1 MKCILPN
8 YQKGTFLFVLLMLLA
23 GNAMAQQFVK
33 GVRQG
38 VIKVKFTQ
46 GMTGTLSQMNVQA
59 RSNKLTTGISSVD
72 EAAVTT
78 KAKNMYRL
86 FPYDVRHE
94 AKLRKHGLHLWYVV
108 EIDAN
113 TDPKAAIAVF
123 ERLPEVEVAE
133 LDREKKLQPYTVKP
147 YTPGVSAKATLP
159 FNDPMLADQWHYE
172 NSGNTGYPNGAD
184 VNLFSAWQTTAGHR
198 DIIVSIHDEGVDV
211 KHKDL
216 AANLWVNTAEQNGVP
231 GVDDDGNGYI
241 DDVHGW
247 NFDKRKGAIDAQ
259 YHGTH
264 VAGTIA
270 AVNNNGIGVSGVAG
284 GTGNNDGVR
293 VMSLQIL
300 GGGSIENSFIYAA
313 NNGAVISQNS
323 WGYTATNAYEQSVMD
338 AINYFIDEAGDYT
351 GSPMRGGIVIFAAG
365 NSNFD
370 GAWYPGYYDRILSV
384 SALGPDWKKASY
396 SNYGTWVDIA
406 APGGEIELG
415 SKNGILSTAPQ
426 DKYAYMEGTSM
437 ACPHVS
443 GIAALALAN
452 RTRQITNAE
461 LWNKL
466 VTGVVSIDEHNETYL
481 GKLGSGAI
489 DATLAIQND
498 RKLAPEV
505 ITTLAVTGISQEFA
519 NVQWTVP
526 ADEDDVQP
534 VSFQLYYHTATI
546 TTSNLSQ
553 ATKIVIKNTKA
564 AGSVQ
569 QYEVGGLLGLTSY
582 HFAITSTD
590 RWGNV
595 SELSNVA
602 NATTNDG
609 PSISIDEASQNIAID
624 IDAAV
629 ATTGDHTITLS
640 NNASG
645 ILRWNHFMRHKNTEV
660 AFSAAGIQYPK
671 VGTKTKA
678 GVSIGRVQTH
688 YKKPAALN
696 TVAPTAFTSIDKQY
710 TAFPTN
716 IIGETDL
723 ALTNSAAA
731 KFFVTETDGFNL
743 TDVWMYL
750 KHNPELGPVVV
761 EIYKGNVLQKN
772 NLVYAQEH
780 NNYDGDETNAL
791 ITLNEQ
797 LYFQQGE
804 VFWVVFHVPAG
815 NLFPLGIGYELD
827 PSYSDNCFMS
837 FNLGNIWMPL
847 SDALGSKEFAW
858 SVNAVS
864 NNKHLGTYLALEPAS
879 GDVAGNGSSEVIL
892 TANGSQL
899 VNGAYQANMI
909 ITSND
914 ANQRELRVPVTV
926 NVSGHKPVIQ
936 HIDIVDFG
944 SVFQGTE
951 KTIDVT
957 FSNTG
962 YGNFNDPVF
971 SVSGNQFEIKG
982 STPWQLK
989 AREQVVVTIAYKPNA
1004 SGNANGVL
1012 TLTNGD
1018 QTYSVAL
1025 FGVGA
1030 ETSKIKITPE
1040 TQTVNNVA
1048 IGDVVNA
1055 QITVE
1060 NTGAY
1065 PLKYFIPGFDAKG
1078 VSNNWPSD
1086 YHTYGYKLRTN
1097 YGSEANP
1104 IAYAFQNIKATGV
1117 NITQQIPDRG
1127 YYTLDM
1133 GFQFPF
1139 YNETMSTIYIAS
1151 GGFTTFD
1158 NSVSSINNPSIPG
1171 NEWTPKGYISP
1182 LGSGFSYLTQ
1192 GEVYYQAEADR
1203 IIIQY
1208 DNVTDGWSG
1217 TTTTQMVLFSNGDIR
1232 FYYDE
1237 LSIPSVYLN
1246 VLIEDMAQQD
1256 GIVIN
1261 NYDHEIEMYS
1271 GLALGLDYP
1280 GPGIITEVVNGSGV
1294 VLPGASAVVDVTL
1307 NTTSL
1312 AEGIVNRYINF
1323 ISNDPANNQQS
1334 ALIQLEVNSGGV
1346 AQAALSTEA
1355 IAFGDVFQGAVK
1367 KQILT
1372 LKNPGT
1378 ANLSVTGIAFANSA
1392 FTFTGDQPT
1401 VIKPGLYK
1409 RYEVTIPTNTIASL
1423 SDELVITYAGGETD
1437 KVTVT
1442 GNVVPAPAI
1451 AVDLS
1456 TLTATLNYGETSSH
1470 PFVIENTGEAN
1481 MEVAATGTEWLT
1493 FNVPIEP
1500 ASTSVVPD
1508 FTYVV
1513 EKNNDG
1519 SKYQWI
1525 DIRKEGTQLPF
1536 MGNDFESTFWRELE
1550 LPFAISFY
1558 GQAYSSVK
1566 IGDNGILS
1574 FEEDPLAMFFTENI
1588 PSPSHPGACIMPYW
1602 TFSGFSDYLYDIE
1615 DIGIFYKFYDDKII
1629 ITWSY
1634 FTNNFGGMGDPV
1646 SAQVI
1651 FYKNGTMKFQYKAEE
1666 GGADFT
1672 SRNSIIGLQRD
1683 NETGVVISAYTGL
1696 DYGSGLA
1703 YIVKP
1708 AQRYIVAPGA
1718 TLAGEIKLDARNV
1731 YGGVYTDALT
1741 INTNV
1746 PNQEILSKP
1755 VELTVVGEAIPEIPE
1770 AISFEGRMIM
1780 QEFGSPKQYTIDFEI
1795 GNTGSAPYE
1804 ISWIEMADGMQGLTL
1819 QLEQDGFWG
1828 KMWTNISEIY
1838 SPWAGEIAAYSIKP
1852 GDQLKVRAVF
1862 APEAASDFADEAVF
1876 TTTAGELRLALTG
1889 TGVEPPVLE
1898 VNATAIEVLMNT
1910 IAEQKTQSIAFNN
1923 VAGKSALQYEVSIE
1937 YGRVTTAMPTEVM
1950 ATAVSGKLISDKA
1963 KQSQSLSVRPYANYN
1978 RVIKHS
1984 DKETPDTFV
1993 GTGGT
1998 ADFTL
2003 ATKFNSGNQSF
2014 NISHVETFF
2023 RREEL
2028 TNGTID
2034 VEVRTGGTSITDAT
2048 VLASGTVNFSGTE
2061 ADESGSWL
2069 QIALDQPAVIFPNED
2084 FYVVVTYPFGIK
2096 YPQGTLAQTTT
2107 SSNRY
2112 LYYNEGAWYDIQQ
2125 EGGEFTTAGWLMYAA
2140 EQTPAEGSW
2149 ISVTSSTEGALA
2161 EGESSSI
2168 ELKFDGAFASRGTQQ
2183 ASIVLTS
2190 NDPVKPSVKI
2200 PVSLHL
2206 NEAPKFS
2213 NVPDAIIVAEG
2224 AKRTLIIP
2232 VTDGEGHTFTIQPAA
2247 TYAGVSHTLANNT
2260 LTIVL
2265 QPGYATAGNH
2275 TYKFVATDAH
2285 AATRELVLYV
2295 EVTHTNRAPA
2305 YTGTAL
2311 PEFLPS
2317 ARLEEF
2323 SIDNFF
2329 SDPDNDAMTFT
2340 ARSLNENL
2348 VQVYVSSDKF
2358 LIKALGTGET
2368 KLAFVV
2374 TDSHG
2379 ASVKDTLDVQVGI
2392 VLNAEQG
2399 VSNGVMIYPNP
2410 VRSNTLQLKFG
2421 NEWNGVVN
2429 ISITDATG
2437 RSVLHEEVVAAEI
2450 TPLKISTLEVG
2461 IYIVHAEQ
2469 NGKQATLKL
2478 IREK

>member
-8 YQKGTFLFVLLMLLA
+8 YQKGTFLFLLLMLLA
-23 GNAMAQQFVK
+23 GNAAAQQFVN

-46 GMTGTLSQMNVQA
+46 DMTGTLSQMNVQA
-59 RSNKLTTGISSVD
+59 RSNKLTTGIRAVD

-86 FPYDVRHE
+86 FPHDARHE

-108 EIDAN
+108 EIDAG
-113 TDPKAAIAVF
+113 TDPKAAAAVF
-123 ERLPEVEVAE
+123 RRLPEVEVAE
-133 LDREKKLQPYTVKP
+133 TDREKTLAPYTAKP
-147 YTPGVSAKATLP
+147 YAPGVSAQSTLP

-172 NSGNTGYPNGAD
+172 NTGSTGYPGGAD

-198 DIIVSIHDEGVDV
+198 DIIVSVHDEGVDV

-216 AANLWVNTAEQNGVP
+216 AANMWVNTAELNGTP

-241 DDVHGW
+241 DDINGW
-247 NFDKRKGAIDAQ
+247 NFDKRKGSIDAQ

-300 GGGSIENSFIYAA
+300 GGGSIENSYIYAA

-323 WGYTATNAYEQSVMD
+323 WGYTVTGAYEQSVMD
-338 AINYFIDEAGDYT
+338 AIDYFIDEAGDYT

-365 NSNFD
+365 NADFD
-370 GAWYPGYYDRILSV
+370 GEWYPGYYNRILSV
-384 SALGPDWKKASY
+384 SSLAPNWQKASY
-396 SNYGTWVDIA
+396 SNFGTWVDIA
-406 APGGEIELG
+406 APGGDVTLG
-415 SKNGILSTAPQ
+415 SKNGVLSTVPQ
-426 DKYAYMEGTSM
+426 DKYAYMDGTSM

-452 RTRQITNAE
+452 RNRQLTNAE

-466 VTGVVSIDEHNETYL
+466 ITGVVNIDAHNGAYA

-489 DATLAIQND
+489 DAVLAIKND
-498 RKLAPEV
+498 QKIAPDV
-505 ITTLAVTGISQEFA
+505 ITDLAVTGIAQEFA
-519 NVQWTVP
+519 TVKWTVP
-526 ADEDDVQP
+526 ADADDGRP
-534 VSFQLYYHTATI
+534 VTFQLYYHTAAI
-546 TTSNLSQ
+546 TAANLSQ
-553 ATKIVIKNTKA
+553 ATQVVITNTEA
-564 AGSVQ
+564 SGNLIE
-569 QYEVGGLLGLTSY
+569 YEAGGLLGLTTY
-582 HFAITSTD
+582 HFAVTSTD

-595 SELSNVA
+595 SVLSNEVT
-602 NATTNDG
+602 ATTNDG
-609 PSISIDEASQNIAID
+609 PSIAIDEASQYITID
-624 IDAAV
+624 IDAA
-629 ATTGDHTITLS
+629 AAITGTHTITLL

-645 ILRWNHFMRHKNTEV
+645 ILRWNHFMRHKSTE
-660 AFSAAGIQYPK
+660 ASFNAAGIRYPAA
-671 VGTKTKA
+671 GTKK
-678 GVSIGRVQTH
+678 SNNISLGRVQAHEKTPA
-688 YKKPAALN
+688 KVNSVIPAAFEP
-696 TVAPTAFTSIDKQY
+696 VDKSY
-710 TAFPTN
+710 TGYATN

-723 ALTNSAAA
+723 SLTNTAAA
-731 KFFVTETDGFNL
+731 KFYVTETDGFNL
-743 TDVWMYL
+743 TDIRMYL

-761 EIYKGNVLQKN
+761 EIYKGNVLHKN

-780 NNYDGDETNAL
+780 SNYSGEEATAY
-791 ITLNEQ
+791 IVLNEQ

-804 VFWVVFHVPAG
+804 MFWVVFHVPAG
-815 NLFPLGIGYELD
+815 NLYPLGIGFELE
-827 PSYSDNCFMS
+827 PAYSDHCFMS
-837 FNLGNIWMPL
+837 FNMGNSWIPL
-847 SDALGSKEFAW
+847 SDALGSKDFAW
-858 SVNAVS
+858 SVSAVS
-864 NNKHLGTYLALEPAS
+864 NNPHLGTYLALEPAS
-879 GDVAGNGSSEVIL
+879 GDVAGNGSADAML
-892 TANGSQL
+892 TANASQL
-899 VNGAYQANMI
+899 VNGGYQANLI

-926 NVSGHKPVIQ
+926 NVSGHKPVID
-936 HIDIVDFG
+936 HTDIVDFG
-944 SVFQGTE
+944 SVFQGTQ

-962 YGNFNDPVF
+962 YGNFNNPEF
-971 SVSGNQFEIKG
+971 SVSGSQFEIKG

-989 AREQVVVTIAYKPNA
+989 AREQAVVTIAYKPVS

-1018 QTYSVAL
+1018 QTYTVAL

-1030 ETSKIKITPE
+1030 ETSKIKITPQE
-1040 TQTVNNVA
+1040 QAISNVA

-1065 PLKYFIPGFDAKG
+1065 PLKYFIPGFDSKG
-1078 VSNNWPSD
+1078 VSANWPSD

-1097 YGSEANP
+1097 HSSEADP
-1104 IAYAFQNIKATGV
+1104 LAYAFQNIKSTGV
-1117 NITQQIPDRG
+1117 NITRQIPDRG

-1133 GFQFPF
+1133 GFQFPY
-1139 YNETMSTIYIAS
+1139 YNETLSTIYIAA

-1158 NSVSSINNPSIPG
+1158 NSISSINSPSIPG

-1182 LGSGFSYLTQ
+1182 LGTYLSYLTQ
-1192 GEVYYQAEADR
+1192 GDVYYQAEADR
-1203 IIIQY
+1203 VIIQY

-1217 TTTTQMVLFSNGDIR
+1217 TATVQMVLFSNGDIR

-1237 LSIPSVYLN
+1237 LSFPSMYLN

-1256 GIVIN
+1256 GILIN
-1261 NYDHEIEMYS
+1261 NWNQSIDMYS

-1280 GPGIITEVVNGSGV
+1280 GPNIITEVSNGSGV
-1294 VLPGASAVVDVTL
+1294 VLPGQSTVVDVTL
-1307 NTTSL
+1307 NTASL
-1312 AEGIVNRYINF
+1312 AEGTVNRYVNF
-1323 ISNDPANNQQS
+1323 ISNDPANSQQS
-1334 ALIQLEVNSGGV
+1334 ALIQLEINSGGM
-1346 AQAALSTEA
+1346 AQAQLSTET

-1367 KQILT
+1367 KQVFTI
-1372 LKNPGT
+1372 KNPGT
-1378 ANLSVTGIAFANSA
+1378 ANLSITGIAFTNGA
-1392 FTFTGDQPT
+1392 FTFTGDQPA

-1409 RYEVTIPTNTIASL
+1409 RYEVIIPTTVIASL
-1423 SDELVITYAGGETD
+1423 SDELVITYVGGETD
-1437 KVTVT
+1437 KITVT

-1451 AVDLS
+1451 NIDLS
-1456 TLTATLNYGETSSH
+1456 ALTATLNYGETSAH
-1470 PFVIENTGEAN
+1470 PFIIENTGEAD
-1481 MEVAATGTEWLT
+1481 MEVAATGAEWLT
-1493 FNVPIEP
+1493 FGVPVAP

-1525 DIRKEGTQLPF
+1525 DIRKDGTQMSF
-1536 MGNDFESTFWRELE
+1536 INWDDFDGTFWRELE

-1558 GQAYSSVK
+1558 GQEYTSVK

-1574 FEEDPLAMFFTENI
+1574 FEEEPLALFFTENI
-1588 PSPSHPGACIMPYW
+1588 PSASHPGPCIMPYW

-1672 SRNSIIGLQRD
+1672 SGHSIIGLQRD
-1683 NETGVVISAYTGL
+1683 SETGVVISAYSAL
-1696 DYGSGLA
+1696 DYGTGGLA

-1708 AQRYIVAPGA
+1708 AQRYIVAPGSS
-1718 TLAGEIKLDARNV
+1718 LAAEIKLDARNV
-1731 YGGVYTDALT
+1731 YGGVYNGELT
-1741 INTNV
+1741 IRTNV
-1746 PNQEILSKP
+1746 PNQEMLSKP
-1755 VELTVVGEAIPEIPE
+1755 VELTVTGEAEPVLPASIAFGEKMLK
-1770 AISFEGRMIM
+1770 FEWGVPV
-1780 QEFGSPKQYTIDFEI
+1780 QNTIDFEI
-1795 GNTGSAPYE
+1795 GNNGSAPFD
-1804 ISWIEMADGMQGLTL
+1804 ISWIQMADGMQGLTL
-1819 QLEQDGFWG
+1819 LLEQDGFWG

-1838 SPWAGEIAAYSIKP
+1838 SLWAWEIPTYTIKP
-1852 GDQLKVRAVF
+1852 GDKLAVRAAF
-1862 APEAASDFADEAVF
+1862 SPEMSGAFTDEAVF
-1876 TTTAGELRLALTG
+1876 TTSLGELRLSLTG
-1889 TGVEPPVLE
+1889 TGVEPPVIE
-1898 VNATAIEVLMNT
+1898 ASTAAIDVMMNT
-1910 IAEQKTQSIAFNN
+1910 TAEAANRSIAFNN
-1923 VAGKSALQYEVSIE
+1923 LAGKSGLQYEVSIE
-1937 YGRVTTAMPTEVM
+1937 YGRVTTASASGETTAAAAPGKLVSER
-1950 ATAVSGKLISDKA
+1950 ATAQRLT
-1963 KQSQSLSVRPYANYN
+1963 VRPYANYH
-1978 RVIKHS
+1978 RVIKHT

-1998 ADFTL
+1998 APFTL
-2003 ATKFNSGNQSF
+2003 STRFNSGQQSF

-2028 TNGTID
+2028 TGGTID
-2034 VEVRTGGTSITDAT
+2034 VEVRAGGTSITTAA
-2048 VLASGTVNFSGTE
+2048 VLASGTVNFSG
-2061 ADESGSWL
+2061 ADVDENGNWL
-2069 QIALDQPAVIFPNED
+2069 QITLNQSAVIFPNED
-2084 FYVVVTYPFGIK
+2084 FYVIVTYPLGIEF
-2096 YPQGTLAQTTT
+2096 PQGTLTQVST
-2107 SSNRY
+2107 SPNRY
-2112 LYYNEGAWYDIQQ
+2112 MYYHEGAWYDVQS
-2125 EGGEFTTAGWLMYAA
+2125 ENGFTTAGWLMYAA
-2140 EQTPAEGSW
+2140 EETPAEGSW
-2149 ISVTSSTEGALA
+2149 ISVTSATEGTLA
-2161 EGESSSI
+2161 EGESSAV

-2183 ASIVLTS
+2183 ASIVITS
-2190 NDPVKPSVKI
+2190 NDPVNPIVKI

-2213 NVPDAIIVAEG
+2213 NVPDGIILAEG

-2232 VTDGEGHTFTIQPAA
+2232 VTDIEGHTFTVQPAA
-2247 TYAGVSHTLANNT
+2247 TYAGVSHTLVNNT

-2265 QPGYATAGNH
+2265 EPGYAAAGNY
-2275 TYKFVATDAH
+2275 TYTFVATDEH
-2285 AATRELVLYV
+2285 AASRELVLYV
-2295 EVTHTNRAPA
+2295 EITHTNRAPA
-2305 YTGTAL
+2305 YTGTTL

-2323 SIDNFF
+2323 LIDDFF
-2329 SDPDNDAMTFT
+2329 NDPDNDAFSFT
-2340 ARSLNENL
+2340 VTSLNESL
-2348 VQVYVSSDKF
+2348 AQVYASTDKF
-2358 LIKALGTGET
+2358 LVKALGTGET

-2374 TDSHG
+2374 TDAHG
-2379 ASVKDTLDVQVGI
+2379 AFVEDTLDVRVGV

-2410 VRSNTLQLKFG
+2410 VRGNTLQLKFG
-2421 NEWNGVVN
+2421 SEWSGVVN
-2429 ISITDATG
+2429 IAITDATG
-2437 RSVLHEEVVAAEI
+2437 RAVLHDKAVAAENAS
-2450 TPLKISTLEVG
+2450 LKISTLESG

-2469 NGKQATLKL
+2469 GGKQATLKL
-2478 IREK
+2478 IKE